1 MMKKNRML
9 GLILIVLI
17 AGLLAGCSA
26 KGSEENELGLEHYAN
41 GLYESAAEAFGDAI
55 AKNNTEPQYYLNRAM
70 ALIKLGR
77 YQDAATSLN
86 YAEQLEPNTMECA
99 RAKGI
104 LYYEQG
110 QYEAALQSFEA
121 AIANSG
127 GKVGDMVVDI
137 LRYTAACQMEL
148 GQYGDAISTYTRLI
162 DSGNA
167 TGENYFLRGTAY
179 LKNGQASDA
188 GMNFNHVIESGKYED
203 YWKIY
208 LLLTEHGQ
216 QEMGEQFL
224 SKAVLLEDDSDSA
237 HVWRGEFHYY
247 LGNYDSALAE
257 FNAASQNVI
266 DVDIYMMMAHI
277 YMEKGDINRV
287 KAAFSM
293 AESRNPE
300 DPYLLYQ
307 KTLFWM
313 ENEDYD
319 EAYAIIELGMA
330 QENNPY
336 AKDMLYC
343 QAVCLEHLGRFE
355 EALAAF
361 QQYVSLYGSN
371 EEIDHEIEFLK
382 TRVNT
387 AE

>member
-1 MMKKNRML
+1 MKKNRMF
-9 GLILIVLI
+9 GLILMILIV
-17 AGLLAGCSA
+17 GLLAGCGR
-26 KGSEENELGLEHYAN
+26 KGNEENELGLEYFGS
-41 GLYESAAEAFGDAI
+41 GLYESAATAFGDAI
-55 AKNNTEPQYYLNRAM
+55 AKNNTEPEYYLNRAM
-70 ALIKLGR
+70 ALIKLER
-77 YQDAATSLN
+77 YEDAQTCLD
-86 YAEQLEPNTMECA
+86 YAEQLEPNTVECA

-110 QYEAALQSFEA
+110 QYESALLSFESA
-121 AIANSG
+121 VANSD

-148 GQYGDAISTYTRLI
+148 EKYGDAISTYDRLI

-167 TGENYFLRGTAY
+167 SYDNYFLRGTAY

-188 GMNFNHVIESGKYED
+188 GMDFNRVIESGKYED

-208 LLLTEHGQ
+208 SLLKEHGQ
-216 QEMGEQFL
+216 QEMAEQFL

-247 LGNYDSALAE
+247 LGNYDEAIAE

-277 YMEKGDINRV
+277 YMQKGDINRV

-293 AESRNPE
+293 AESRDPE

-313 ENEDYD
+313 ENEDYE
-319 EAYAIIELGMA
+319 EAYAIVELGIA

-336 AKDMLYC
+336 AQEMLYC
-343 QAVCLEHLGRFE
+343 QAACLEYLGRFD
-355 EALAAF
+355 EALTAF
-361 QQYVSLYGSN
+361 QSYVSLYGSN
-371 EEIDHEIEFLK
+371 EEIDHEIAFLE

>member
-1 MMKKNRML
+1 MKKIRLICL
-9 GLILIVLI
+9 GLIVLLM
-17 AGLLAGCSA
+17 AGLLAGCSV

-41 GLYESAAEAFGDAI
+41 GLYESAAQAFGDAI
-55 AKNNTEPQYYLNRAM
+55 AKNNTEPEYYLNRAM
-70 ALIKLGR
+70 ALIKLER
-77 YQDAATSLN
+77 YSDAATSLN

-104 LYYEQG
+104 LYYAQG
-110 QYEAALQSFEA
+110 QYESALQSFET
-121 AIANSG
+121 AITNSG
-127 GKVGDMVVDI
+127 GKVSDMVVDI

-148 GQYGDAISTYTRLI
+148 GKYSDAISTYTRLI

-167 TGENYFLRGTAY
+167 SQDNYFLRGTAY
-179 LKNGQASDA
+179 LKNGQATDA
-188 GMNFNHVIESGKYED
+188 GLDFNRAVESGKYED
-203 YWKIY
+203 YWKVY
-208 LLLTEHGQ
+208 LLLVEYGQ

-247 LGNYDSALAE
+247 LGNYDSAISE

-293 AESRNPE
+293 AESRDPE
-300 DPYLLYQ
+300 NPYLLYQ

-313 ENEDYD
+313 DNEDY
-319 EAYAIIELGMA
+319 EGAYEIIEQYLLQDDEVYA
-330 QENNPY
+330 QE
-336 AKDMLYC
+336 MLYC
-343 QAVCLEHLGRFE
+343 QASCLEYLGRFD
-355 EALAAF
+355 EALTAF
-361 QQYVSLYGSN
+361 ESYVSLYGSN